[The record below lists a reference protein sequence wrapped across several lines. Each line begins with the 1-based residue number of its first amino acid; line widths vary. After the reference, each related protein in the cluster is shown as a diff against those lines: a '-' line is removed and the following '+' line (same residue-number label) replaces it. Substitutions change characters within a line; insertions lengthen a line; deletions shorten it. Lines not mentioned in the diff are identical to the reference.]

1 MSDKNEGKTV
11 SAALTGQIVLACTKE
26 ALQRLL
32 ARLDALSEDESA
44 AFDLETFLSWWTDEV
59 EKASA
64 VINEAAMRA
73 VDATLKED
81 DDDAD

>member
-11 SAALTGQIVLACTKE
+11 SAVLTGQIVLACTKE

-32 ARLDALSEDESA
+32 ARLEALSEDEAA
-44 AFDLETFLSWWTDEV
+44 AFDLETFLAWWSHEV
-59 EKASA
+59 EQAYA
-64 VINEAAMRA
+64 VIDEAAKRA
-73 VDATLKED
+73 CDAALKAD